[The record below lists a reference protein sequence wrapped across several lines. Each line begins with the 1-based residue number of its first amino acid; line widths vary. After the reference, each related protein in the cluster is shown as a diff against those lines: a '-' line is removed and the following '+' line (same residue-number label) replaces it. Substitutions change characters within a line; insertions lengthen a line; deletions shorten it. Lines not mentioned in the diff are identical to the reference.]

1 MSNED
6 RSDGRRYSSIK
17 SLILVN
23 FNSIITDLVKID
35 FKMDDE
41 DQTRFV
47 IMSLIAL
54 IQEL

>member
-47 IMSLIAL
+47 IMFLIAL